1 LRRGP
6 LVVRRGAAG
15 RRLAGSLLP
24 RARVLAGGREVPVD
38 DVLGSGTA
46 RLRLLAPGRLAVRPE
61 AGPEVVVA
69 DVDGALTQWLRRGRA
84 VAVVVRPDRI
94 VRSAS

>member
-1 LRRGP
+1 
-6 LVVRRGAAG
+6 VVRRGRAG

-24 RARVLAGGREVPVD
+24 RAAVVCAGRRVPVD
-38 DVLGSGTA
+38 DVLGPGTA
-46 RLRLLAPGRLAVRPE
+46 RLRLLGPGRLAVRPVG
-61 AGPEVVVA
+61 GPEVEVA
-69 DVDGALTQWLRRGRA
+69 DVDDALTAWLRRGRA

>member
-1 LRRGP
+1 M
-6 LVVRRGAAG
+6 VRRGRAG

-24 RARVLAGGREVPVD
+24 RAPVVVGGWEVPVD
-38 DVLGSGTA
+38 DVLGAGTA
-46 RLRLLAPGRLAVRPE
+46 QLRLLAPGRLAVRPDG
-61 AGPEVVVA
+61 GPEVEVA
-69 DVDGALTQWLRRGRA
+69 DPSGALTAWLRRAGA